1 MEAFA
6 VEEQEQQQGECEA
19 TFIRQNVLSGLP
31 VHSNPATLDEYD
43 PVTVSYY
50 TGEVLSSSW
59 PSLVGL
65 CVFGVLLV
73 GFILWRSLRWCCSCM
88 RRKKHTIH
96 MHASSHGAQF
106 YGSSTS
112 SGLHGG
118 GVKDGEKHVQIGVKG
133 RWHGSSGG
141 QRALLIGETIMALGV
156 IGSSIYGMVSVNH
169 GVVSQGVAV
178 VVRGVEYVESVIDTA
193 QRGIDRA
200 RALGVSLEDIQ
211 RQLQGSTV
219 IMSSTRES
227 GVLGIEEDLACLE
240 PYVDKLPRRVS
251 PDVSAVVMEADGV
264 VTALY
269 RDMQDIQSIL
279 KAQDGREESAVDTL
293 LSAPDV
299 LRALQAQLTEAGDLG
314 TNLPLTGS
322 DAIVS
327 ALKNTLEPLI
337 TSWDA
342 REEFLGHVA
351 SDIELLSTT
360 VRDLAGRLPEDL
372 EQARILLSSEDV
384 VRLSDLYSSQRRAFV
399 EYRPCLDG
407 AVSQA
412 QVLLG
417 QRDDV
422 TQEVRDLV
430 ATLTDARADLYSIFG
445 EGDQFDAIVDDVRGQ
460 IDDVGPVVDALVQF
474 RDDLNSKQEFENLDG
489 VVQSIRASKGFLE
502 VAKPQVVGLLS
513 QIDSYADVPSAQVYS
528 QIVASAR
535 VLGTAALAASQQI
548 DSLLGDINPFIDE
561 AAVVNDQ
568 VRGIDI
574 DRYLDEVERLYRVVQ
589 NGEIVRRMDAY
600 DAAIGTLPDPPSS
613 AFDSVSMY
621 LQSAIDD
628 VSSTLSSIQN
638 ELESIVQ
645 TSQDGITQA
654 QEEIVDTV
662 YENIDK
668 YEPQAQTYNTLRA
681 AIMYVL
687 FGLCIFFSLVIIV
700 AGFLTWPA
708 LHSLSIFLFLCLMV
722 VNYALVV
729 AHTVGIKVGSDT
741 CENLEPY
748 ILQQVDDAGAQQIL
762 QYYFNGGQGDVR
774 DVVDASLDINVDEII
789 QTINNAKADVLAEIQ
804 GVSLS
809 VPLERQVN
817 ASLGLADD
825 IISDINAVV
834 SLLEYEEAY
843 PEYLEIRGFVCCD
856 TIDMV
861 GDLWL
866 AMVLTGG
873 FAFILSLFAFVLVHQ
888 FDALVLARWFERYKP
903 K

>member
-1 MEAFA
+1 MEAFG
-6 VEEQEQQQGECEA
+6 VVDEEQQQVECEA

-43 PVTVSYY
+43 PITLSYY

-88 RRKKHTIH
+88 RRRKHAIH
-96 MHASSHGAQF
+96 MHASPYNTPYYHGG
-106 YGSSTS
+106 GSSS
-112 SGLHGG
+112 SSHQFG
-118 GVKDGEKHVQIGVKG
+118 GVKDVCGAKG
-133 RWHGSSGG
+133 RRHGRSVG
-141 QRALLIGETIMALGV
+141 QRALLIGETIMALG
-156 IGSSIYGMVSVNH
+156 ILGSSIYGIVSVNH

-178 VVRGVEYVESVIDTA
+178 VVSGVEYVESVIDTA
-193 QRGIDRA
+193 QRGVDRA

-219 IMSSTRES
+219 IMSTRES

-240 PYVDKLPRRVS
+240 PYVDQLPRRVS
-251 PDVSAVVMEADGV
+251 PDVSAVVKNADGV

-269 RDMQDIQSIL
+269 QDVQDIQSIL

-299 LRALQAQLTEAGDLG
+299 LRALQTQLTEAGDLG

-327 ALKNTLEPLI
+327 ALKDVLDPLI

-351 SDIELLSTT
+351 SDIDLLSTT

-372 EQARILLSSEDV
+372 EQARTLLSSEDV
-384 VRLSDLYSSQRRAFV
+384 VRLSELYSSQRRAFV

-417 QRDDV
+417 QRNDV

-430 ATLTDARADLYSIFG
+430 ATLTDAREDLYSVFG
-445 EGDQFDAIVDDVRGQ
+445 EGDQFDAIVEDVRGQ

-474 RDDLNSKQEFENLDG
+474 RDDLNSKQEFENLDS

-502 VAKPQVVGLLS
+502 VAKPQVLGLLS
-513 QIDSYADVPSAQVYS
+513 QINSYEEVPSAQVYS

-548 DSLLGDINPFIDE
+548 DSLLSDITPFIDE

-574 DRYLDEVERLYRVVQ
+574 DRYLDEVERLYGVVQ
-589 NGEIVRRMDAY
+589 DGEIVRRMDAY

-613 AFDSVSMY
+613 AFNSVNMY
-621 LQSAIDD
+621 MQSAIDD
-628 VSSTLSSIQN
+628 VSSTLSSIQS
-638 ELESIVQ
+638 ELDSIVQ

-700 AGFLTWPA
+700 AAFLTWPA

-774 DVVDASLDINVDEII
+774 DVVDASLGINVDDII

-809 VPLERQVN
+809 VPVETQVN

-834 SLLEYEEAY
+834 SLLEYEQAY

-873 FAFILSLFAFVLVHQ
+873 FAFILKLFAFVLVHQ

-903 K
+903 T

>member
-1 MEAFA
+1 MEAFG
-6 VEEQEQQQGECEA
+6 VVDDEQRQGECEA

-43 PVTVSYY
+43 PVDVSYY

-88 RRKKHTIH
+88 RRKKHAIH
-96 MHASSHGAQF
+96 MHASPYNTPYYHG
-106 YGSSTS
+106 GGESSSSST
-112 SGLHGG
+112 HQGG
-118 GVKDGEKHVQIGVKG
+118 GVKNVCGAKG
-133 RWHGSSGG
+133 RRHGRSGG
-141 QRALLIGETIMALGV
+141 QRALLIGETIMALG
-156 IGSSIYGMVSVNH
+156 ILGSSIYGIVSVNH

-178 VVRGVEYVESVIDTA
+178 VVSGVEYVESVIDTA

-240 PYVDKLPRRVS
+240 PYVDQLPRRVS
-251 PDVSAVVMEADGV
+251 PDVSAVVKDADGV

-269 RDMQDIQSIL
+269 RDLQDIQSIL
-279 KAQDGREESAVDTL
+279 KEQDGRGESAVDTL

-299 LRALQAQLTEAGDLG
+299 LRALQTQLTEAGDLG

-327 ALKNTLEPLI
+327 TLKDVLDPLI

-384 VRLSDLYSSQRRAFV
+384 VRLSELYSSQRRAFV

-417 QRDDV
+417 QRNDV

-430 ATLTDARADLYSIFG
+430 ATLTDAREDLYSVFG
-445 EGDQFDAIVDDVRGQ
+445 EGDQFDAIVEDVRGQ

-474 RDDLNSKQEFENLDG
+474 RDDLNSKQEFENLDS

-502 VAKPQVVGLLS
+502 VAKPQVLGLLS
-513 QIDSYADVPSAQVYS
+513 QIDSYEEVPSAQVYS
-528 QIVASAR
+528 QIVASSR

-548 DSLLGDINPFIDE
+548 DSLLSDITPFIDE

-574 DRYLDEVERLYRVVQ
+574 DRYLDEVERLYGVVQ
-589 NGEIVRRMDAY
+589 DGEIVRRMDAY

-613 AFDSVSMY
+613 AFNSVNMY

-628 VSSTLSSIQN
+628 VSSTLSSIQS
-638 ELESIVQ
+638 ELDSIVQ

-700 AGFLTWPA
+700 AAFLTWPA

-748 ILQQVDDAGAQQIL
+748 ILQQVDDASAQQIL

-774 DVVDASLDINVDEII
+774 DVVDASLDINVDDII
-789 QTINNAKADVLAEIQ
+789 QTINNAKSDLLAEIQ

-809 VPLERQVN
+809 VPLETQVN

-834 SLLEYEEAY
+834 SLLEYEQAY
-843 PEYLEIRGFVCCD
+843 PEYLEIRGFVCCE

-903 K
+903 T